1 MPSGH
6 DFNRAKHTFIPLS
19 TFHFELFESTL
30 EGVIKIAIY
39 RFTVN
44 GISLLNYLA
53 EDGIKWTRFDVEAP
67 DTGRTLDGV
76 MHRRRVA
83 SKVRLDITCR
93 PLKDAEAMAVLSAI
107 KPEFVTVR
115 YIDPQDGSVT
125 RTMYSNNIPTICAT
139 VNPDGTAFWKG
150 LSFPLIER

>member
-1 MPSGH
+1 M
-6 DFNRAKHTFIPLS
+6 N
-19 TFHFELFESTL
+19 
-30 EGVIKIAIY
+30 
-39 RFTVN
+39 
-44 GISLLNYLA
+44 LLNYIA

-76 MHRRRVA
+76 MHRGRVA

-93 PLKDAEAMAVLSAI
+93 PLKTSEAMAVLRAI
-107 KPEFVTVR
+107 IPEYVTVR

-125 RTMYSNNIPTICAT
+125 KTMYSNNIPTLCSR
-139 VNPDGTAFWKG
+139 VYPDDTCLWTG

>member
-1 MPSGH
+1 MAFCTRAGERSEKLPS
-6 DFNRAKHTFIPLS
+6 NKKP
-19 TFHFELFESTL
+19 
-30 EGVIKIAIY
+30 EGSKDHHQDLASLCY
-39 RFTVN
+39 RFTIN
-44 GISLLNYLA
+44 GVSLLNYLA

-76 MHRRRVA
+76 MHRGRVA

-93 PLKDAEAMAVLSAI
+93 PLKSAEAMAVLSAI

-139 VNPDGTAFWKG
+139 VNPDGTAIWKG
-150 LSFPLIER
+150 LTFPLIER

>member
-1 MPSGH
+1 M
-6 DFNRAKHTFIPLS
+6 
-19 TFHFELFESTL
+19 
-30 EGVIKIAIY
+30 
-39 RFTVN
+39 
-44 GISLLNYLA
+44 SLLSYLA

-76 MHRRRVA
+76 MHRGRVA

-93 PLKDAEAMAVLSAI
+93 PLKSAKAMAVLSAI

-139 VNPDGTAFWKG
+139 VNPDGTAIWKG
-150 LSFPLIER
+150 LTFPLIER

>member
-1 MPSGH
+1 M
-6 DFNRAKHTFIPLS
+6 AT
-19 TFHFELFESTL
+19 
-30 EGVIKIAIY
+30 Y
-39 RFTVN
+39 RFSVN

-76 MHRRRVA
+76 MHRGRVA

-93 PLKDAEAMAVLSAI
+93 PLKSSEAMTVLRAI
-107 KPEFVTVR
+107 LPEYVTVR

-125 RTMYSNNIPTICAT
+125 KTMYSNNIPTLCSQ
-139 VNPDGTAFWKG
+139 VYPDGTCLWTG
-150 LSFPLIER
+150 LTFPLIER

>member
-1 MPSGH
+1 MAFCTRAGERSEKLPS
-6 DFNRAKHTFIPLS
+6 NKKP
-19 TFHFELFESTL
+19 
-30 EGVIKIAIY
+30 EGSKDHHQDLASLWY
-39 RFTVN
+39 RFTIN
-44 GISLLNYLA
+44 GVSLLNYLA

-76 MHRRRVA
+76 MHRGRVA
-83 SKVRLDITCR
+83 SKVRLDITCC
-93 PLKDAEAMAVLSAI
+93 PLKSSEAMTVLNAI

-139 VNPDGTAFWKG
+139 VNPDGTAIWKG
-150 LSFPLIER
+150 LTFPLIER

>member
-1 MPSGH
+1 M
-6 DFNRAKHTFIPLS
+6 ATF
-19 TFHFELFESTL
+19 
-30 EGVIKIAIY
+30 

-44 GISLLNYLA
+44 GVSLLNYLA

-76 MHRRRVA
+76 MHRGRVA
-83 SKVRLDITCR
+83 SKVRLDVTCR
-93 PLKDAEAMAVLSAI
+93 PLKDSEVRTVLNAI
-107 KPEFVTVR
+107 LPEYVTVR

-125 RTMYSNNIPTICAT
+125 KTMYSNNIPTICAT
-139 VNPDGTAFWKG
+139 VNPDGTALWTG

>member
-1 MPSGH
+1 MAFCTRAGERSEKLPS
-6 DFNRAKHTFIPLS
+6 NKKP
-19 TFHFELFESTL
+19 
-30 EGVIKIAIY
+30 EGSKDHHQDLASLWY
-39 RFTVN
+39 RFTIN
-44 GISLLNYLA
+44 GVSLLNYLA

-76 MHRRRVA
+76 MHRGRVA

-93 PLKDAEAMAVLSAI
+93 PLKSAEAMAVLGAI

-139 VNPDGTAFWKG
+139 VNPDGTAIWKG
-150 LSFPLIER
+150 LTFPLIER